1 MTVRETAAGVGES
14 SVHLRVGEK
23 LSVRDL
29 LAAALIQSANDA
41 AFALAAGTAGD
52 VSEFVGLM
60 NAKARQL
67 GLTHTHFVRPDGLDV
82 PGHYSSARDVLK
94 LARVAM
100 KKPLVRRLVAMR
112 SATIA
117 GGRSLF
123 SWNDLLG
130 RYPGL
135 IGVKTGHTD
144 AAGWCEVAAARRDGV
159 TIYTVVLG
167 SPTRAQR
174 NADLARLLAWGQD
187 FFGRLQVVS
196 TGHTYATSAIRL
208 EEDRLPLVAARPLSA
223 VVRVDQPLVETVVA
237 PALVAGPVEAGAS
250 LGEVRVAQKGKD
262 HREGAA
268 RCGPRS
274 RGAGVRPQAVLV
286 LWADARRGQRSARDG
301 LRKHLM
307 IVTVTLNAAMDRT
320 LSVPNLQLGQRHRA
334 SLSFASAGGKGIN
347 VARALKRLGV
357 PVVATGLAGGRNGTL
372 IVEDLT
378 SEGILNDFVR
388 IRGDSRTSLAVLDP
402 ISNAHTEI
410 NEWGP
415 EVDESELETMREKL
429 DYLTSGAEFVVLAG
443 SLPRGVDPG
452 FYGDLIRDLNRK
464 HVLSVLDCDGEPLR
478 LGVEAEP
485 YLVSP
490 NMTEAEPLVGH
501 EFTDPE
507 DLVTGLDEIAELGAR
522 NVVLTVPDGC
532 YALLRE
538 DRSEHRLRG
547 RAPILEAVSA
557 VGAGDVLL
565 AAFIAARAAGR
576 PLEDAV
582 RSAVAAGAASV
593 LEAGAGRFDPREASR
608 LAGLVEVDQL
618 DPVGQD
624 V

>member
-1 MTVRETAAGVGES
+1 
-14 SVHLRVGEK
+14 
-23 LSVRDL
+23 
-29 LAAALIQSANDA
+29 
-41 AFALAAGTAGD
+41 
-52 VSEFVGLM
+52 
-60 NAKARQL
+60 
-67 GLTHTHFVRPDGLDV
+67 
-82 PGHYSSARDVLK
+82 
-94 LARVAM
+94 
-100 KKPLVRRLVAMR
+100 
-112 SATIA
+112 
-117 GGRSLF
+117 
-123 SWNDLLG
+123 
-130 RYPGL
+130 
-135 IGVKTGHTD
+135 
-144 AAGWCEVAAARRDGV
+144 
-159 TIYTVVLG
+159 
-167 SPTRAQR
+167 
-174 NADLARLLAWGQD
+174 
-187 FFGRLQVVS
+187 
-196 TGHTYATSAIRL
+196 
-208 EEDRLPLVAARPLSA
+208 
-223 VVRVDQPLVETVVA
+223 
-237 PALVAGPVEAGAS
+237 
-250 LGEVRVAQKGKD
+250 
-262 HREGAA
+262 
-268 RCGPRS
+268 
-274 RGAGVRPQAVLV
+274 
-286 LWADARRGQRSARDG
+286 
-301 LRKHLM
+301 M

-357 PVVATGLAGGRNGTL
+357 PVVATGLTGGRNGTL

-415 EVDESELETMREKL
+415 EVDESELEILREKL
-429 DYLTSGAEFVVLAG
+429 DYLTTGAEFVVLAG

-501 EFTDPE
+501 EFADPE

-522 NVVLTVPDGC
+522 NVVLTVADGC

-582 RSAVAAGAASV
+582 RSAVATGAASV

-608 LAGLVEVDQL
+608 LTGLVEVDQL